1 MLDYTDHV
9 PFCTKLKETLM
20 EQKQWLEICQIQSEN
35 CRDPVLVIFLPVR
48 NRVLMTL
55 CMCIHE

>member
-35 CRDPVLVIFLPVR
+35 CRDPVLVIFFTCQEQSIDDFMYVHP
-48 NRVLMTL
+48 
-55 CMCIHE
+55 